1 MEIGLDYMQI
11 RTQAQYHGLR
21 WVGIGLL
28 IVGIALIVIGLAY
41 YGNLFW
47 LRSGVD
53 NYAAQRADVVQ
64 LPASQTPR
72 VAGDG
77 KVVSALALPP
87 GTYAEDVSRLGF
99 TPLGP
104 SDAHP
109 LGSLPQAKR
118 VIVPELGINVRTSQT
133 GLSGPSVLDAAENK
147 DRVDLGVVQA
157 NPGER
162 GALWFFGEAG
172 QGGANN
178 FGGLEDA
185 AEFLVEG
192 EDILIFVDNG
202 DQVFLYA
209 GTHTDVFPTG
219 DLRLSGTNRSTIH
232 LTVPVPSGLYDHFL
246 VLSGELVGV
255 K

>member
-28 IVGIALIVIGLAY
+28 VVGIALVVIGLSY

-47 LRSGVD
+47 LRSNVD
-53 NYAAQRADVVQ
+53 DYSARRGDVVR
-64 LPASQTPR
+64 LPASQAPR
-72 VAGDG
+72 AVGG
-77 KVVSALALPP
+77 GQVVSALALPP
-87 GTYAEDVSRLGF
+87 GTYAEDVGRLGF

-104 SDAHP
+104 ADAHP
-109 LGSLPQAKR
+109 LGSLPQAQR
-118 VIVPELGINVRTSQT
+118 VIVPELGINVKTTQT
-133 GLSGPSVLDAAENK
+133 GLTGPSVLDAAAGE
-147 DRVDLGVVQA
+147 DRANLGVVQA

-172 QGGANN
+172 RDSNN

-185 AEFLVEG
+185 AALLVDG

-202 DQVFLYA
+202 SEVYLYA
-209 GTHTDVFPTG
+209 GTHTDVFPTA
-219 DLRLSGTNRSTIH
+219 DLRLSGTDRSTIH

>member
-21 WVGIGLL
+21 WVGMGLL
-28 IVGIALIVIGLAY
+28 LVGIALIVIGLAY
-41 YGNLFW
+41 YGNLLW
-47 LRSGVD
+47 LRSNVD
-53 NYAAQRADVVQ
+53 NYAAQRNDVVQ
-64 LPASQTPR
+64 LPASQTPS
-72 VAGDG
+72 VVGEG
-77 KVVSALALPP
+77 EVVSALALPP

-109 LGSLPQAKR
+109 LGTLPQAKR
-118 VIVPELGINVRTSQT
+118 VIVPELGINVRTSQA
-133 GLSGPSVLDAAENK
+133 GLTGPSVLDAAKSGGRN
-147 DRVDLGVVQA
+147 DLGVVEA

-172 QGGANN
+172 EGANH

-185 AEFLVEG
+185 APLLLEG

-202 DQVFLYA
+202 DNVFLYA
-209 GTHTDVFPTG
+209 GTHTDVFPTA
-219 DLRLSGTNRSTIH
+219 DLRLSGTDRSTIH

-246 VLSGELVGV
+246 VLSGELVGF

>member
-47 LRSGVD
+47 LRSNVD
-53 NYAAQRADVVQ
+53 NYAAQRSDVVQ
-64 LPASQTPR
+64 LPASQTPLA
-72 VAGDG
+72 VGEG
-77 KVVSALALPP
+77 QVVSALALPP
-87 GTYAEDVSRLGF
+87 GTYSDDVTRLGF

-109 LGSLPQAKR
+109 LGSLPQAQR
-118 VIVPELGINVRTSQT
+118 VIVPELGINVRTSQA
-133 GLSGPSVLDAAENK
+133 GLGGPSVLDASEGK
-147 DRVDLGVVQA
+147 DWDNLDVIQA

-172 QGGANN
+172 QGAHH

-185 AEFLVEG
+185 AAKLVEG

-202 DQVFLYA
+202 DEVFLYA
-209 GTHTDVFPTG
+209 GTHTDVFSTA